1 MSLLRSELKTCNV
14 IPLGAA
20 PGQRWRGVS
29 RAVNEKWTGTH
40 AQNLMEVEATWV
52 SCNH

>member
-40 AQNLMEVEATWV
+40 AQNLMEVEATQV